1 MKRGQEGMS
10 RSRRRRI
17 RGSRVIGSTHVCGSV
32 SGIVPNV
39 VHQGG
44 EVLQAVWDVV
54 RKEQDAHR
62 LRTQSQGSNV
72 ASILT
77 SASTENKRMKEDTDV
92 DCSLCSSGSLHL
104 WPWFNVGD
112 VHPQS
117 GLYSISQKVSS
128 LLWSATQLSMLKTH
142 ICTFPTGALTVTEI
156 LQLIKTAD
164 CKWPTSGISNEKYL
178 F

>member
-1 MKRGQEGMS
+1 MCWWEGGNLGGDRSDIAWVVMKTGQEGMS
-10 RSRRRRI
+10 TSRRRRRR

-77 SASTENKRMKEDTDV
+77 SANTENKRMKEDTDV
-92 DCSLCSSGSLHL
+92 DCSLCSSGSL
-104 WPWFNVGD
+104 
-112 VHPQS
+112 
-117 GLYSISQKVSS
+117 
-128 LLWSATQLSMLKTH
+128 
-142 ICTFPTGALTVTEI
+142 
-156 LQLIKTAD
+156 
-164 CKWPTSGISNEKYL
+164 YL
-178 F
+178 CP

>member
-1 MKRGQEGMS
+1 MS

-77 SASTENKRMKEDTDV
+77 SVSTENKTNERRHRCRLFPVLIRLTAPVAMIQCRGCASSV
-92 DCSLCSSGSLHL
+92 WSLQHL
-104 WPWFNVGD
+104 
-112 VHPQS
+112 S
-117 GLYSISQKVSS
+117 ESQQSS
-128 LLWSATQLSMLKTH
+128 LVCNTVVNAKNSYLHFSNWSTNCNRDFAAYQNSRL
-142 ICTFPTGALTVTEI
+142 
-156 LQLIKTAD
+156 
-164 CKWPTSGISNEKYL
+164 
-178 F
+178 